1 MTRQLREQLERI
13 VPTHLPSRQ
22 EGDSRA
28 ARAQFRE
35 TRPVADEVSETAS
48 RLSRARTKVYHQSR
62 PRDDGHPD
70 GGHDR
75 QDRIGRPNAKD
86 RVSPLPNHVWNV
98 WGARPGYKTP
108 VRGYLEI
115 VVAAAFF
122 DLDKTIIAKSST
134 LAFTRPMFKA
144 GLLSGSTLAKAG
156 IAQAY
161 YQAFG
166 ADHDQLE
173 RMREELSAMTKGWDR
188 AEIEALVTETVD
200 EVVTPLVYAE
210 ALAVMDEHRGS
221 GRRVVVVSASPEE
234 IVRPLCRHLGIDD
247 VIATRAAVDEE
258 GRYTG
263 DLELYAYGEGK
274 AEAIHAM
281 AEADGID
288 LGASYAYSDSI
299 TDLPMMEAVGHPVAV
314 NPDSEL
320 RAIAEERGW
329 PIRKFESTVTLR
341 DKLPTIAASGAVA
354 TGIAAILAYWAL
366 KGRRS
371 S

>member
-1 MTRQLREQLERI
+1 
-13 VPTHLPSRQ
+13 
-22 EGDSRA
+22 
-28 ARAQFRE
+28 
-35 TRPVADEVSETAS
+35 
-48 RLSRARTKVYHQSR
+48 
-62 PRDDGHPD
+62 
-70 GGHDR
+70 
-75 QDRIGRPNAKD
+75 
-86 RVSPLPNHVWNV
+86 
-98 WGARPGYKTP
+98 
-108 VRGYLEI
+108 
-115 VVAAAFF
+115 VAAVAFF

-173 RMREELSAMTKGWDR
+173 RIKDELSQMTKGWDR

-210 ALAVMDEHRGS
+210 ALAVMEDHRGA
-221 GRRVVVVSASPEE
+221 GRRVVVISASPEE

-247 VIATRAAVDEE
+247 VIATRSAVDEE

-263 DLELYAYGEGK
+263 DLELYAYGPGK
-274 AEAIHAM
+274 AAAMRAM
-281 AEADGID
+281 ADEEGID
-288 LGASYAYSDSI
+288 LESSYAYSDSV
-299 TDLPMMEAVGHPVAV
+299 TDLPMLEAVGHPIAV
-314 NPDSEL
+314 NPDAEL
-320 RAIAEERGW
+320 RAIALERGW
-329 PIRKFESTVTLR
+329 PIRRFESAVTLR
-341 DKLPTIAASGAVA
+341 DKLPTIAASGAVV

-371 S
+371 G